1 MAIWDRRLLVVTGKG
16 GVGKTTVCAALALA
30 AARKG
35 KRVLICETQGAER
48 IPSLF
53 GQPQHGY
60 QIKVAAPGISSFSI
74 TSEASLEDYLIKM
87 LHFKRLYQMVFRNRV
102 MGPFMDAVPGLHDL
116 IQLGKIMDLER
127 TPGYPVDLYIV
138 DAPAT
143 GHGVAML
150 TAPRTM
156 MDLTRRGPFHDNAR
170 LVADVVEDPKK
181 TSIFLVSTP
190 EEMPINETLDLYGRL
205 GRLQGQVEGIVLN
218 EVHPPPVSDPAL
230 LQACLPELR
239 KEDSNGALLDL
250 AEQLQRRQERQD
262 LARKRLTTL
271 PAPRWEL
278 PFLYHRN
285 LGLADLEKLASAI
298 LSAQNMQAV
307 QR

>member
-53 GQPQHGY
+53 GQRPHGY
-60 QIKVAAPGISSFSI
+60 QIGVAAPGISSFSI
-74 TSEASLEDYLIKM
+74 TSEASIEDYLLKV

-102 MGPFMDAVPGLHDL
+102 MGPFIDAVPGLHDL

-170 LVADVVEDPKK
+170 LVADVVEDPQK
-181 TSIFLVSTP
+181 TSLILVSTP
-190 EEMPINETLDLYGRL
+190 EEMPVNETLDLYGRL
-205 GRLQGQVEGIVLN
+205 GKLRSQVAGVLLN
-218 EVHPPPVSDPAL
+218 EVHPPPVSDPAML
-230 LQACLPELR
+230 RACLPTLR
-239 KEDSNGALLDL
+239 TEESNTALLDL

-262 LARKRLTTL
+262 IARSRLATL

-285 LGLADLEKLASAI
+285 LGLTDLEKLASTL
-298 LSAQNMQAV
+298 LSAQNLQAG